1 LSTFGQAASPCSI
14 VRTVPEMLWS
24 PFERSKANRRVQVDA
39 SHPHIIGR
47 ILFPLKYLTVI
58 SSDFTDRWSV
68 AATMR

>member
-1 LSTFGQAASPCSI
+1 
-14 VRTVPEMLWS
+14 MLWS
-24 PFERSKANRRVQVDA
+24 PFERRNAKRRVQVDA

-68 AATMR
+68 AATTR